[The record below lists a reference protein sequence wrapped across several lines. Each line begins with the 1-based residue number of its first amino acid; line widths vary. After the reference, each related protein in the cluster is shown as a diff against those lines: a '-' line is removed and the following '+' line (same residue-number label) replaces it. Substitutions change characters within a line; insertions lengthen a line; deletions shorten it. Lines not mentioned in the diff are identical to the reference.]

1 MDSAL
6 EARLQYLVSHQNA
19 DGGWS
24 YYPGRASWLE
34 PTAWAVIALHGQ
46 DGFGQ
51 AWERGWERLR
61 SWQLSDGGCRPSAVV
76 NKSTWVTALWVTA
89 HCVAGIR
96 DNGFNAAVDWLLDA
110 RGTDGALW
118 RRLLWKVTGRGPAQN
133 ADFYGWS
140 WFPGTHSW
148 IEPTV
153 HTMVALKLA
162 ARGGHRRAGEI
173 ASRTRIGEQML
184 LDRRCADGGWNYG
197 ASRALDIALPSYPEC
212 TGLALTALQDTAAA
226 REQAGREASRDL
238 PASPLANAWIRI
250 ALALH
255 GNGRSSTAVSPR
267 HSADLAVEALAALSE
282 PGGNVPLLATR
293 ESS

>member
-6 EARLQYLVSHQNA
+6 KARLEYLVRHQNT

-34 PTAWAVIALHGQ
+34 PTAWAVIALYGH
-46 DGFGQ
+46 DGFTE
-51 AWERGWERLR
+51 ACRRGWDRLR
-61 SWQLSDGGCRPSAVV
+61 SWQLPGGGCQPNSTVQKA
-76 NKSTWVTALWVTA
+76 TWVTALWVTA
-89 HCVAGIR
+89 HCAAGFR
-96 DNGFNAAVDWLLDA
+96 DDGFEAAVGWLLES
-110 RGTDGALW
+110 RGTDGELW

-133 ADFYGWS
+133 PDFYGWS

-153 HTMVALKLA
+153 HTIVALKLA
-162 ARGGHRRAGEI
+162 DRAGVARGREI

-197 ASRALDIALPSYPEC
+197 APRALDIALPSYPEC
-212 TGLALTALQDTAAA
+212 TGLALTALQGTAAA
-226 REQAGREASRDL
+226 REQAGREASRAL
-238 PASPLANAWIRI
+238 PASLMAKAWMRI

-255 GNGRSSTAVSPR
+255 GDSAIPAAERM
-267 HSADLAVEALAALSE
+267 HSADLSIEALSALTE
-282 PGGNVPLLATR
+282 PGGNVRLLATGAL
-293 ESS
+293 S